1 MYPKRT
7 RIKDNIVM
15 FAEKKHIE
23 ERIVLLIFF
32 LLAIKLKFKKQ
43 EFKKAS
49 KNIFEAFNFLNCYV
63 KVL

>member
-1 MYPKRT
+1 
-7 RIKDNIVM
+7 M

-23 ERIVLLIFF
+23 ERIVLFFF

-49 KNIFEAFNFLNCYV
+49 KNIFEAFKFLNCYV
-63 KVL
+63 NVL